1 MTRMNELSDGSKS
14 PAVPVFATTHW
25 SVVLAAGDHD
35 GPAGRQA
42 LETLCRTY
50 WYPLYAYVRRCG
62 HGPQDAEDITQGFL
76 TKLIEKGIFQVADR
90 ERGRFRSFLLTAMKN
105 FIADHKRWT
114 RTQKRGGSVQ
124 VIRLNIESV
133 ESRYQ
138 IEPRDDWTPD
148 KVFEYQWAIT
158 VLETVFDGLREQYE
172 VEDKLALFDQAKA
185 SLTQAGT
192 AVPYADMAKQL
203 HMTEGA
209 VRVAVHRLRRR
220 YRDLLRKEIAHT
232 VGDPA
237 VVEGEIR
244 HLFQVLAMHP

>member
-1 MTRMNELSDGSKS
+1 MSKS
-14 PAVPVFATTHW
+14 SDTSKPAIASAFATTRW
-25 SVVLAAGDHD
+25 SVVLAAGDRD

-42 LETLCRTY
+42 LETLCGTY
-50 WYPLYAYVRRCG
+50 WWPLYAYVRRCG
-62 HGPQDAEDITQGFL
+62 HGPQDAEDLTQGFL
-76 TKLIEKGIFQVADR
+76 VKLIEKDLFLAADR
-90 ERGRFRSFLLTAMKN
+90 KRGRFRSFLLTAMKN
-105 FIADHKRWT
+105 FMADHKRWA
-114 RTQKRGGSVQ
+114 RRRKRGGSVR
-124 VIRLNIESV
+124 VIPLDVEMIETK
-133 ESRYQ
+133 YQ
-138 IEPRDDWTPD
+138 IEPRDDWTAD

-158 VLETVFDGLREQYE
+158 VLETVFDGLRGQYE
-172 VEDKLALFDQAKA
+172 AEGKLDLFDQAKA

-192 AVPYADMAKQL
+192 AVPYADMARQL

-237 VVEGEIR
+237 EVEGEIR